1 MRKTS
6 SLSWITTFI
15 AIVMGAMLV
24 PAAASA
30 APGDF
35 TLELNEYTADDGSD
49 RGSLHVAVRVAES
62 VDLTGKLLMV
72 AVLRGACEDETCR
85 EAYNGSIFQRAG
97 LPEGRYFAA
106 LGTPEIEETG
116 VYGVRMGGF
125 QRSVPAEGVEPTS
138 LQGWVFACDDKETV
152 VLPVPPLTFT
162 LEPGLILP
170 DP

>member
-6 SLSWITTFI
+6 VIPTTTTFI
-15 AIVMGAMLV
+15 LIVMSAIFAPL
-24 PAAASA
+24 AWA

-35 TLELNEYTADDGSD
+35 TLELNEFTADEGSQQ
-49 RGSLHVAVRVAES
+49 GSLHVAVRVAES
-62 VDLTGKLLMV
+62 VDLTDKLLMV
-72 AVLRGACEDETCR
+72 AVLRDTCDDEACR
-85 EAYNGSIFQRAG
+85 KAYEGSIFQRAG

-106 LGTPEIEETG
+106 LGTPEVEETG

-125 QRSVPAEGVEPTS
+125 QRSAPAEGVEPTS

-162 LEPGLILP
+162 LEPGLTLP
-170 DP
+170 DA